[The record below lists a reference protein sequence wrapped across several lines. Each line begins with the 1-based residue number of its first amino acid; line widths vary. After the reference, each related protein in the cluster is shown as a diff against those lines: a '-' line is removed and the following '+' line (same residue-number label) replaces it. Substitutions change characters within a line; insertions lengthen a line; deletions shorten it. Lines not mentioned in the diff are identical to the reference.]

1 MKHHFSQR
9 VSGAKRSAI
18 RELLKLTEQPDII
31 SFGGGLPAPE
41 SFPHKELA
49 EIAHRELMNN
59 YANVLQYGTTEG
71 SRTLRDAFVE
81 WLRSQGIDATRD
93 QLLVTAASQ
102 QGLDLLCKAFFDPG
116 DVMFCGLP
124 TYLGAI
130 QAFSLFQIDK
140 IGVLLEDDGM
150 NIEDLEKKIAEAKRA
165 GKRMKGIYVI
175 PDFQNPSGITLSL
188 EKRKQILEIA
198 QREDL
203 LIFEDNPYG
212 HLRFAGE
219 SIPSIY
225 SMDTE
230 GQVIMLLTFSKI
242 LSAGLRLAVM
252 ITSRPDFMDAL
263 VRTKQATDLCTSK
276 LTQHLA
282 ARYMLDYGLEGHLDE
297 IRPLYREKR
306 DAMIDA
312 LEKYMPKDED
322 IRWTHPDGGLFI
334 WVWLPDVIDT
344 HEMLAQAVE
353 RKVAYVPGAA
363 AFVDGTG
370 HNTMRLSF
378 SSSTPEQID
387 EGIRRLSEVV
397 KEEIASKMVGTHESV

>member
-41 SFPHKELA
+41 SFPHEELA
-49 EIAHRELMNN
+49 KIAYQVISEN

-71 SRTLRDAFVE
+71 SRTLRDAFIE
-81 WLRSQGIDATRD
+81 WLKPQGISATRE
-93 QLLVTAASQ
+93 QLLVTTASQ

-124 TYLGAI
+124 TYLGAV

-140 IGVLLEDDGM
+140 VGVRLDDDGM
-150 NIEDLEKKIAEAKRA
+150 DIDDLEAKIEEARAA
-165 GKRMKGIYVI
+165 GKTMKGIYVI

-188 EKRKQILEIA
+188 EKRKRLLDVA
-198 QREDL
+198 RREDL

-219 SIPSIY
+219 PIDPIY
-225 SMDTE
+225 TMDTD
-230 GQVIMLLTFSKI
+230 GRVIMLVTFSKV

-252 ITSRPDFMDAL
+252 ISSDPDLMDAL
-263 VRTKQATDLCTSK
+263 VRVKQATDLCTSK

-282 ARYMLDYGLEGHLDE
+282 ARYMLDYGLDKHLEE
-297 IRPLYREKR
+297 IRPIYREKR
-306 DAMIDA
+306 NAMIDA
-312 LEKYMPKDED
+312 LERYMPKDEG
-322 IRWTHPDGGLFI
+322 IRWTKPDGGLFV
-334 WVWLPDVIDT
+334 WLWLPDGIDT
-344 HEMLAQAVE
+344 NEMIERAVE
-353 RKVAYVPGAA
+353 QKVAYVPGAA
-363 AFVDGTG
+363 AYVNGEG
-370 HNTMRLSF
+370 QNTMRLSF
-378 SSSTPEQID
+378 SSSTPEQIE
-387 EGIRRLSEVV
+387 EGIRRLAGVV
-397 KEEIASKMVGTHESV
+397 TSEIAAKTVGTR

>member
-31 SFGGGLPAPE
+31 SFGGGLPATE

-49 EIAHRELMNN
+49 EIAYDELMNN
-59 YANVLQYGTTEG
+59 YANVLQYGTSEG
-71 SRTLRDAFVE
+71 SRTLRDAFLE
-81 WLRSQGIDATRD
+81 WLRPQGIKATRE
-93 QLLVTAASQ
+93 QLLVTTASQ

-116 DVMFCGLP
+116 DVMFCSLP
-124 TYLGAI
+124 TYLGAV

-140 IGVLLEDDGM
+140 IGVLLDDDGM
-150 NIEDLEKKIAEAKRA
+150 IISDLEDKIASAKTA
-165 GKRMKGIYVI
+165 NKRMKGIYVI
-175 PDFQNPSGITLSL
+175 PDFQNPSGITHSL
-188 EKRKQILEIA
+188 ERRQQILEIA
-198 QREDL
+198 RREDL

-212 HLRFAGE
+212 HLRFAGKP
-219 SIPSIY
+219 IPSMY
-225 SMDTE
+225 SMDTD
-230 GQVIMLLTFSKI
+230 GRVIMMVTFSKV

-252 ITSRPDFMDAL
+252 ICSDPDLMDAL

-282 ARYMLDYGLEGHLDE
+282 ARYMLDYGLDKHLEE
-297 IRPLYREKR
+297 IRPIYREKR
-306 DAMIDA
+306 NAMMDA
-312 LEKYMPKDED
+312 LEKYMPKDEG
-322 IRWTHPDGGLFI
+322 IRWTKPEGGLFV
-334 WVWLPDVIDT
+334 WVWLPEGIDT
-344 HEMLAQAVE
+344 QDMVAHAIE

-378 SSSTPEQID
+378 SSSTLDQID
-387 EGIRRLSEVV
+387 EGIRRLADVV
-397 KEEIASKMVGTHESV
+397 KAEIAAKTVGTR

>member
-1 MKHHFSQR
+1 MKQFFSQR
-9 VSGAKRSAI
+9 VCGAKRSAI

-31 SFGGGLPAPE
+31 SLGGGLPAPE

-49 EIAHRELMNN
+49 EIAHRELMDN

-71 SRTLRDAFVE
+71 SRTLRDAFVT
-81 WLRSQGIDATRD
+81 WLRQQGIEATREH
-93 QLLVTAASQ
+93 LLVTTASQ

-116 DVMFCGLP
+116 DVLFCELP
-124 TYLGAI
+124 TYLGAA
-130 QAFSLFQIDK
+130 QAFSLFQIDTV
-140 IGVLLEDDGM
+140 GVLLEDDGM
-150 NIEDLEKKIAEAKRA
+150 SIEDLEKKIAETKAA

-175 PDFQNPSGITLSL
+175 PDFQNPTGITLSL

-198 QREDL
+198 KREDL

-212 HLRFAGE
+212 HLRFEGE
-219 SIPSIY
+219 AIPSIY

-230 GQVIMLLTFSKI
+230 GRVIMMITFSKI

-252 ITSRPDFMDAL
+252 ISPQPDLMDAL

-282 ARYMLDYGLEGHLDE
+282 ARYMLDYGLEGHLEE
-297 IRPLYREKR
+297 IRPIYREKR
-306 DAMIDA
+306 NAMIEA
-312 LEKYMPKDED
+312 LEKYMPKDEG

-334 WVWLPDVIDT
+334 WVWLPDGIDT
-344 HEMLAQAVE
+344 KEMLPQAVAK
-353 RKVAYVPGAA
+353 KVAYVPGAA
-363 AFVDGTG
+363 AFVDGSG

-378 SSSTPEQID
+378 SSSTPEKID
-387 EGIRRLSEVV
+387 EGIRRLSVVV
-397 KEEIASKMVGTHESV
+397 KAEIASMTVGTH

>member
-1 MKHHFSQR
+1 MKQHFSQR

-49 EIAHRELMNN
+49 AIAYDELMNN
-59 YANVLQYGTTEG
+59 SANVLQYGTTEG
-71 SRTLRDAFVE
+71 SRTLRDAFVK
-81 WLRSQGIDATRD
+81 WLRPHGIDATRE

-116 DVMFCGLP
+116 DVLFCGLP
-124 TYLGAI
+124 TYLGAV
-130 QAFSLFQIDK
+130 QTFNLFQIDTV
-140 IGVLLEDDGM
+140 GVLLEDDGM
-150 NIEDLEKKIAEAKRA
+150 SIDDLEKRIAEAKAA

-175 PDFQNPSGITLSL
+175 PDFQNPTGITLSL
-188 EKRKQILEIA
+188 EKRKQMLEIA
-198 QREDL
+198 KREDL

-219 SIPSIY
+219 TIPSIY

-230 GQVIMLLTFSKI
+230 GRVIMLFTFSKV

-252 ITSRPDFMDAL
+252 ITPDPDLMDAL

-282 ARYMLDYGLEGHLDE
+282 ARYLTDCGLDAHLEE
-297 IRPLYREKR
+297 IRPIYRTKR
-306 DAMIDA
+306 NAMIDA
-312 LEKYMPKDED
+312 LETYMPKSEG
-322 IRWTHPDGGLFI
+322 IRWTEPDGGLFI
-334 WVWLPDVIDT
+334 WVWLPDGIDT
-344 HEMLAQAVE
+344 KEMLSQAVDK
-353 RKVAYVPGAA
+353 KVAYVPGAST
-363 AFVDGTG
+363 FVDGSG
-370 HNTMRLSF
+370 HNTLRLSF
-378 SSSTPEQID
+378 SSSTPEKID
-387 EGIRRLSEVV
+387 EGIRRLSDVV
-397 KEEIASKMVGTHESV
+397 KAEIASKTVGTH

>member
-1 MKHHFSQR
+1 MKQFFSQR
-9 VSGAKRSAI
+9 VCGAKRSAI

-31 SFGGGLPAPE
+31 SLGGGLPAPE

-49 EIAHRELMNN
+49 EIAHRELMDN

-71 SRTLRDAFVE
+71 SRTLRDAFVI
-81 WLRSQGIDATRD
+81 WLRQQGIEATREH
-93 QLLVTAASQ
+93 LLVTAASQ

-116 DVMFCGLP
+116 DVLFCELP
-124 TYLGAI
+124 TYLGAA
-130 QAFSLFQIDK
+130 QAFSLFQIDTV
-140 IGVLLEDDGM
+140 GVLLEDDGM
-150 NIEDLEKKIAEAKRA
+150 SIEDLEKKIAETKAA

-175 PDFQNPSGITLSL
+175 PDFQNPTGITLSL

-198 QREDL
+198 KREDL

-219 SIPSIY
+219 AIPSLY

-230 GQVIMLLTFSKI
+230 GRVIMMITFSKI

-252 ITSRPDFMDAL
+252 ISPQVDLMDAL

-282 ARYMLDYGLEGHLDE
+282 ARYMLDYGLEGHLEE
-297 IRPLYREKR
+297 IRPIYREKR
-306 DAMIDA
+306 NAMIEA
-312 LEKYMPKDED
+312 LEKYMPKDEG

-334 WVWLPDVIDT
+334 WVWLPDGIDT
-344 HEMLAQAVE
+344 KEMLPQAVAK
-353 RKVAYVPGAA
+353 KVAYVPGAA
-363 AFVDGTG
+363 AFVDGSG

-378 SSSTPEQID
+378 SSSTPEKID
-387 EGIRRLSEVV
+387 EGIRRLSVVV
-397 KEEIASKMVGTHESV
+397 KAEIASMTVGTH

>member
-41 SFPHKELA
+41 SFPHDELA
-49 EIAHRELMNN
+49 DIAYKEIKEN

-81 WLRSQGIDATRD
+81 WLRPQGIEATRD
-93 QLLVTAASQ
+93 QMIVTTASQ

-124 TYLGAI
+124 TYLGAV

-140 IGVLLEDDGM
+140 VGVQLDDDGM
-150 NIEDLEKKIAEAKRA
+150 SIDDLEVKIATAKDE
-165 GKRMKGIYVI
+165 GKTLKGIYVI
-175 PDFQNPSGITLSL
+175 PDFQNPSGITMSL
-188 EKRKQILEIA
+188 ERRKRLLDVA
-198 QREDL
+198 RREDL

-219 SIPSIY
+219 AIPSIY
-225 SMDTE
+225 SMDTD
-230 GQVIMLLTFSKI
+230 GRVMMMVTFSKV
-242 LSAGLRLAVM
+242 LSAGLRLAIVL
-252 ITSRPDFMDAL
+252 SSQPDLLDAL
-263 VRTKQATDLCTSK
+263 VRAKQATDLCTSK

-282 ARYMLDYGLEGHLDE
+282 ARYMLDYGLDAHLED
-297 IRPLYREKR
+297 IRPIYRQKR
-306 DAMIDA
+306 NAMIDA
-312 LEKYMPKDED
+312 LEKYMPKNEG
-322 IRWTHPDGGLFI
+322 IRWTEPEGGLFV
-334 WVWLPDVIDT
+334 WVWLPDGIDT
-344 HEMLAQAVE
+344 GEMIERAVE
-353 RKVAYVPGAA
+353 KKVAYVPGAA

-370 HNTMRLSF
+370 QNTMRLSF
-378 SSSTPEQID
+378 SSSTVEQIE
-387 EGIRRLSEVV
+387 EGVRRLADVV
-397 KEEIASKMVGTHESV
+397 RAEIATQAIGAR

>member
-1 MKHHFSQR
+1 MKNHFSQR
-9 VSGAKRSAI
+9 VFGAKRSAI

-49 EIAHRELMNN
+49 EIAQQELMNN

-130 QAFSLFQIDK
+130 QAFNLFQIDK

-150 NIEDLEKKIAEAKRA
+150 NIDDLEKKIAEAKTA

-188 EKRKQILEIA
+188 EKRRQMLEIA
-198 QREDL
+198 KREDL

-230 GQVIMLLTFSKI
+230 RRVIMLLTFSKI

-297 IRPLYREKR
+297 IRPLYQEKR
-306 DAMIDA
+306 NAMIDA

-334 WVWLPDVIDT
+334 WVWLPDGIDT
-344 HEMLAQAVE
+344 QEMLTRAIE
-353 RKVAYVPGAA
+353 IKVAYVPGTS
-363 AFVDGTG
+363 AFVDGSG
-370 HNTMRLSF
+370 HNTMRLAF

-387 EGIRRLSEVV
+387 EGIRRLADVV

>member
-41 SFPHKELA
+41 TFPHDELA
-49 EIAHRELMNN
+49 EIAYKEIKEN

-81 WLRSQGIDATRD
+81 WLRPQGIEATRD
-93 QLLVTAASQ
+93 QMLVTTASQ

-124 TYLGAI
+124 TYLGAV

-140 IGVLLEDDGM
+140 IGVKLEDDGM
-150 NIEDLEKKIAEAKRA
+150 SIDDLESKIAEAKQS
-165 GKRMKGIYVI
+165 GKTLKGIYVI
-175 PDFQNPSGITLSL
+175 PDFQNPSGITMSL
-188 EKRKQILEIA
+188 EKRKQLLEVA
-198 QREDL
+198 RREDL

-219 SIPSIY
+219 PIPSIY
-225 SMDTE
+225 SMDTD
-230 GQVIMLLTFSKI
+230 GRVLMMVTFSKV
-242 LSAGLRLAVM
+242 LSAGLRLAIM
-252 ITSRPDFMDAL
+252 LSSQPDLLDAL
-263 VRTKQATDLCTSK
+263 VRAKQATDLCTSK

-282 ARYMLDYGLEGHLDE
+282 ARYMTDYGLDAHLEE
-297 IRPLYREKR
+297 IRPIYREKR
-306 DAMIDA
+306 NAMTDA
-312 LEKYMPKDED
+312 LEKYMPKNEG
-322 IRWTHPDGGLFI
+322 IRWTEPDGGLFV
-334 WVWLPDVIDT
+334 WVWLPEGIDT
-344 HEMLAQAVE
+344 GKMIE
-353 RKVAYVPGAA
+353 RAIEKKVAYVPGAA
-363 AFVDGTG
+363 AFVDGSG

-378 SSSTPEQID
+378 SSSTVEQIE
-387 EGIRRLSEVV
+387 EGIQRLAGVV
-397 KEEIASKMVGTHESV
+397 QSEIAAQAVNAR